1 MKAPSLRRREK
12 PPVGNRPVFD
22 SDRRRRSVT
31 TPEGIALGF
40 TVASRSSRAGAL
52 LIDLGLI
59 FILMLVTTLVL
70 AYLLFGVVGLEGNAF
85 EGPQTKTNSALQFL
99 AVLWIIAMFLFR
111 NAYFMWFE
119 LRPRGATPGKRL
131 AGIRVAARDGGQ
143 LTADA
148 VIARNLLRDIEL
160 FLPVMFYA
168 QASGEG
174 GDVGAA
180 TLAGL
185 AWVTTFLAIPLI
197 NRDHL
202 RAGDIIA
209 GSWVVEAPRAKLAAL
224 LVSGETAREGRSTV
238 TGARFRFGEAELSV
252 YGEYELQVLERV
264 LRDNRDENLADVAR
278 TICAKI
284 GWQPGQDDDRAFLT
298 AYYTQLRARLEQG
311 MRFGQRKADKFAGE
325 AGPRPRS

>member
-1 MKAPSLRRREK
+1 MSALTRKGAVQP
-12 PPVGNRPVFD
+12 GRPRPLLD

-40 TVASRSSRAGAL
+40 TVASRASRAGAL
-52 LIDLGLI
+52 MIDLALI
-59 FILMLVTTLVL
+59 FTLMIVTTLVL
-70 AYLLFGVVGLEGNAF
+70 AYLLFGVIGLPGSMF
-85 EGPQTKTNSALQFL
+85 EGPGAKGSSVLQFL
-99 AVLWIIAMFLFR
+99 GAVWIIAMFLFR

-119 LRPRGATPGKRL
+119 LRPRGATPGKRM
-131 AGIRVAARDGGQ
+131 AGIRVAARPNSGGGVGQ

-160 FLPVMFYA
+160 FLPLLFFA
-168 QASGEG
+168 QASSGG
-174 GDVGAA
+174 GDMGAA

-209 GSWVVEAPRAKLAAL
+209 GSWVIEAPRTKLSAL

-238 TGARFRFGEAELSV
+238 TGARFSFSEAELGA

-264 LRDNRDENLADVAR
+264 LRDDRDENLAEVAR

-284 GWQPGQDDDRAFLT
+284 GWEPGEGDDRAFLT

-311 MRFGQRKADKFAGE
+311 MRFGQRKADKFAG
-325 AGPRPRS
+325 GG